1 MNVRRKLKNMLGD
14 NELKDY
20 VINYFLQED
29 NIKQS
34 MEDLQKHG
42 CQSGIVSSLI
52 YYSDTEN
59 FYNKYKEEI
68 SSLANEIIESTGY
81 NSLFDLIPNL
91 NKEDQLMLESHNKNI
106 LAWFGFEET
115 TNKLYDDLFY
125 GREISRDELELW
137 INRQIKPFTLEIN
150 IKIW

>member
-125 GREISRDELELW
+125 GREISRDELEL
-137 INRQIKPFTLEIN
+137 
-150 IKIW
+150 

>member
-34 MEDLQKHG
+34 MEDLQKHD
-42 CQSGIVSSLI
+42 CQSGMIGSLI

-106 LAWFGFEET
+106 LAWFGFEGT

-125 GREISRDELELW
+125 GREISRDELEL
-137 INRQIKPFTLEIN
+137 
-150 IKIW
+150 

>member
-42 CQSGIVSSLI
+42 CQSGMIGSLI

-115 TNKLYDDLFY
+115 TNKLYEDLFY
-125 GREISRDELELW
+125 GREISIDELEL
-137 INRQIKPFTLEIN
+137 
-150 IKIW
+150 

>member
-42 CQSGIVSSLI
+42 CQSGMIGSLI

-81 NSLFDLIPNL
+81 NSLFDLIPSL

-125 GREISRDELELW
+125 GREISRDELEL
-137 INRQIKPFTLEIN
+137 
-150 IKIW
+150 

>member
-1 MNVRRKLKNMLGD
+1 MNVRRKLKNMLVD

-34 MEDLQKHG
+34 MEDLQKHD
-42 CQSGIVSSLI
+42 CQSGMIGSLI

-106 LAWFGFEET
+106 LAWFGFEKT

-125 GREISRDELELW
+125 GREISRDELEL
-137 INRQIKPFTLEIN
+137 
-150 IKIW
+150 

>member
-34 MEDLQKHG
+34 MEDLQKHD
-42 CQSGIVSSLI
+42 CQSGMIGSLI